1 MEDLTGPELVKAVSA
16 SMPGS
21 NVSSILDRTNE
32 ILNERIF
39 KTIKYD
45 GYDTVFHLIENLLT
59 HDLSEENMMKILCM
73 VIDDTESFPEELRK
87 DVLKFIHSELFN
99 SVLKFLKKE
108 NVSWFKRVLCCS
120 SKTQ

>member
-1 MEDLTGPELVKAVSA
+1 MENLSGPELVKAVSV

-32 ILNERIF
+32 ILNERVF
-39 KTIKYD
+39 KTIKHD
-45 GYDTVFHLIENLLT
+45 EYDTVLHLIEYLLT
-59 HDLSEENMMKILCM
+59 HDLSDENMMKILCM
-73 VIDDTESFPEELRK
+73 VIDDASFPEELRT

-99 SVLKFLKKE
+99 SVLKFLKKAK
-108 NVSWFKRVLCCS
+108 VSWFKRVLCCS

>member
-1 MEDLTGPELVKAVSA
+1 MENLSGPELVKAVSA

-32 ILNERIF
+32 ILNERVF

-45 GYDTVFHLIENLLT
+45 AHDTVFHLVEYLST

-73 VIDDTESFPEELRK
+73 VIDDTESFPEELRT

-99 SVLKFLKKE
+99 SVLKFLKKAK
-108 NVSWFKRVLCCS
+108 VSWFKRVLCCS